1 MASERIFVALSGGVD
16 SAVSA
21 ALLVEQ
27 GHAVE
32 GVYMKYASENVR
44 GFVDPSSCSWQDDLA
59 AVESVGRH
67 LGIPVRSINVER
79 EYDQRVISLFLSEYA
94 NGRTPN
100 PDVACNR
107 DIKFGLFF
115 NWALRH
121 GADAIATGHYARRVM
136 VDGRWSLATG
146 RDLNKDQSYFL
157 YTLDHSI
164 LERTRF
170 PIGAM
175 EKTAVRDYAQRIKLP
190 NATRP
195 DSQGVCFIG
204 NLQVRDFLRSRLPN
218 QSGKVILNDGAVIG
232 RHDGLS
238 VFTVGQRHGLGIG
251 GGTPYFVIR
260 LDVERNQLVVG
271 PLNDPARYSFGLI
284 AKETSLHVQLDRV
297 FRCAVRI
304 RYRQP
309 LVPAT
314 VVQGQDQ
321 TLTISFDQPQPAV
334 APGQAVV
341 LYDGDRVLGGATI
354 QQPITTHIDALQAT

>member
-21 ALLVEQ
+21 ALLIEQ
-27 GHAVE
+27 GHTVE

-107 DIKFGLFF
+107 DIKFGLFLD
-115 NWALRH
+115 WATRH

-136 VDGRWSLATG
+136 IDDRWSLAAG
-146 RDLNKDQSYFL
+146 LDPNKDQSYFL
-157 YTLDHSI
+157 YTLDHPI
-164 LERTRF
+164 LARTRF
-170 PIGAM
+170 PIGEM
-175 EKTAVRDYAQRIKLP
+175 EKTAVRAYAERIKLP
-190 NATRP
+190 NADRP

-204 NLQVRDFLRSRLPN
+204 NLQVRDFLRARLPG
-218 QSGKVILNDGAVIG
+218 QPGEVVRSDGTVIG

-260 LDVERNQLVVG
+260 KDVERNQLVVG
-271 PLNDPARYSFGLI
+271 PLDDPALYSAGLT
-284 AKETSLHVQLDRV
+284 ANQTCLHAPLDRV
-297 FRCAVRI
+297 FRCQVRI

-314 VVQGQDQ
+314 VIQGRDQ
-321 TLTISFDQPQPAV
+321 ALTISFDRPQRAI

-354 QQPITTHIDALQAT
+354 HQPVHTHIDARQTT